1 MENLTHDFQFPLF
14 FWGDSELDEL
24 RFSRRAVFLNGVL
37 FRTGFCLGHCTSL
50 SFGQLLLGA
59 M

>member
-24 RFSRRAVFLNGVL
+24 RFSRRSAVLGFVAS
-37 FRTGFCLGHCTSL
+37 RTNARLGHCTSL
-50 SFGQLLLGA
+50 LFD
-59 M
+59 